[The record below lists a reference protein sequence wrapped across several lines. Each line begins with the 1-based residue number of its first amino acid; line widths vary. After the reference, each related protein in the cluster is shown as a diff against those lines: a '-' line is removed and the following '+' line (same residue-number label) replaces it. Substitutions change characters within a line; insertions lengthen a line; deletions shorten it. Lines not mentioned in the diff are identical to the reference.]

1 MDLMKYI
8 LSVWLMMTVLVL
20 SGQQDSISI
29 KSTLGEILI
38 QDAPVPTTSL
48 KLSSDLTFGEHLTR
62 QSSTYVRS
70 YGKGSLATLS
80 LRGGTS
86 QQTQLLWDGIPI
98 QNPMLGLADLSLV
111 SSALFSKAILH
122 SGGQS
127 TQYGSG
133 AICGAID
140 IKNMASET
148 KGGQAG
154 IAMGSF
160 GSRTYNLGYQWLIKK
175 WRLTMSS
182 AYEVADND
190 FTYLV
195 GGNERTQPNAQFDS
209 KGLLLSAGYQLKN
222 GALKLSYWLQDIHR
236 GIPPTTV
243 QNRSE
248 ATQDDHT
255 QRVRLDLKKSIGKGK
270 VSSALAYMD
279 EDNNYDDPPSLIA
292 ARNNFKRWLSTTT
305 VTRSYSRTQLL
316 AKLDLNHTNGNTAA
330 YDASQNTFQQAALYT
345 SLHQDFNFVDIKIGL
360 RTEWNNLTS
369 PPLLPS
375 LTINHQRGA
384 QSIRLKLS
392 KEYRVPGLNDLFW
405 RPGGNPDLRP
415 EKGWNQELTVAHK
428 SKHFVLDATL
438 YHRKLEDWILWLP
451 STETGF
457 VSAINIAEVRSR
469 GLEVNSQLSGQ
480 VDKINWQWSTQYH
493 YGRSTHL
500 QAIPGQRIDAG
511 DQLIY
516 TPQHTLS
523 SGWTLH
529 RDQFSLQI
537 DNRYTSAVSG
547 INEDVDGYFLLD
559 MQLNHSKKYK
569 LNKTALTGIF
579 SLSVNNI
586 LDYEYRIVERR
597 PMPGR
602 NYTLSFNIKF

>member
-1 MDLMKYI
+1 MKYI
-8 LSVWLMMTVLVL
+8 LSVWLAMTVLLL
-20 SGQQDSISI
+20 SGQQDSIPL

-38 QDAPVPTTSL
+38 QDVPLTTKPL
-48 KLSSDLTFGEHLTR
+48 KLSANLTFSDHLTR

-86 QQTQLLWDGIPI
+86 QQTLLQWDGVPI

-111 SSALFSKAILH
+111 SSALFSKATLH

-127 TQYGSG
+127 TRYGSG
-133 AICGAID
+133 AICGVLD
-140 IKNMASET
+140 IKNIDQET
-148 KGGQAG
+148 TGGQAG
-154 IAMGSF
+154 ISVGSY
-160 GSRTYNLGYQWLIKK
+160 GSTTYNVGYQWVKN
-175 WRLTMSS
+175 RLSLSMRG

-195 GGNERTQPNAQFDS
+195 GGNEKKQANAKFDS
-209 KGLLLSAGYQLKN
+209 KGLLLGARYRLKN
-222 GALKLSYWLQDIHR
+222 GGLKLSYWLQDIHR

-255 QRVRLDLKKSIGKGK
+255 QRIRLNLKKSIGKAN
-270 VSSALAYMD
+270 VLSVLAYMD

-305 VTRSYSRTQLL
+305 VTQSYARTQFQ
-316 AKLDLNHTNGNTAA
+316 AKLDLNHTVGNTDA
-330 YDASQNTFQQAALYT
+330 YDANQNTFQQAALYA
-345 SLHQDFNFVDIKIGL
+345 SLHRDFNYADIKLAL

-375 LTINHQRGA
+375 LTINHQSGS
-384 QSIRLKLS
+384 QSIRLKIS
-392 KEYRVPGLNDLFW
+392 REYRVPGLNDLFW

-415 EKGWNQELTVAHK
+415 ERGWNQELTLAHK
-428 SKHFVLDATL
+428 GAHLAVDATI

-469 GLEVNSQLSGQ
+469 GIEVNSQLSGQ
-480 VDKINWQWSTQYH
+480 FHKTNWQWTAQYH

-500 QAIPGQRIDAG
+500 QAISGQRISAG

-516 TPQHTLS
+516 TPLHTLS
-523 SGWTLH
+523 SGWKINRH
-529 RDQFSLQI
+529 QFSFQV
-537 DNRYTSAVSG
+537 DNRYTSPVRG
-547 INEDVDGYFLLD
+547 INEDVDGYFLADL
-559 MQLNHSKKYK
+559 QLNHKKKYK
-569 LNKTALTGIF
+569 LNKVGLIGIF
-579 SLSVNNI
+579 SFSVNNI
-586 LDYEYRIVERR
+586 LDNEYRVVERR

-602 NYTLSFNIKF
+602 NYTFSFNIKF